1 MNDNKE
7 VNPISEYLDSIGV
20 GYRVRDGGTFDYKN
34 ITFGYT
40 GKNTSIDCSI
50 DFGKG
55 GKTFTIFGMV
65 PNRVPKDLVQEAMK
79 VINYANWGGRYGTMI
94 ISPKDGAF
102 WARHSNASVQTV
114 DPSVYDA
121 MINNVCSMVDE
132 YYPLIMKIIYG
143 GKTAEEV
150 IDEYEN
156 SGNDDKGPA
165 TPTNI
170 SGYQ

>member
-65 PNRVPKDLVQEAMK
+65 PNRVPKD
-79 VINYANWGGRYGTMI
+79 
-94 ISPKDGAF
+94 
-102 WARHSNASVQTV
+102 
-114 DPSVYDA
+114 
-121 MINNVCSMVDE
+121 
-132 YYPLIMKIIYG
+132 
-143 GKTAEEV
+143 
-150 IDEYEN
+150 
-156 SGNDDKGPA
+156 
-165 TPTNI
+165 
-170 SGYQ
+170 

>member
-1 MNDNKE
+1 MQGDKE

-20 GYRVRDGGTFDYKN
+20 GYRTRKGGTFDYKN

-50 DFGKG
+50 DFAEG
-55 GKTFTIFGMV
+55 GKVFTVFGMV
-65 PNRVPKDLVQEAMK
+65 PNKVPKDFVKEAMK
-79 VINYANWGGRYGTMI
+79 IINYANWGGRYGTMI
-94 ISPKDGAF
+94 INPKDGKF

-114 DPSVYDA
+114 DSTVYDA
-121 MINNVCSMVDE
+121 MINNVCSMMDE

-143 GKTAEEV
+143 EKTAEEV
-150 IDEYEN
+150 IIDFEN

-165 TPTNI
+165 TPTDI